1 MGTAIVLAILI
12 GIIILAVRSI
22 YLSRKKG
29 GGCTGD
35 CATCGH
41 CRD

>member
-1 MGTAIVLAILI
+1 METAIVLSILI
-12 GIIILAVRSI
+12 GVVTLAIRSI
-22 YLSRKKG
+22 CVSRKKG